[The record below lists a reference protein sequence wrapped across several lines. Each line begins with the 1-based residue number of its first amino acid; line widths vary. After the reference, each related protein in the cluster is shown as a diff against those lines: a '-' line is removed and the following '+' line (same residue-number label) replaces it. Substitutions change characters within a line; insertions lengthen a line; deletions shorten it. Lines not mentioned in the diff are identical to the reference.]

1 MGNRAFARTSNIAP
15 GRLFMTMHA
24 EQDLR
29 FGGGENGIINQ
40 GLLESAVN
48 APQAIYGGNHLNSFP
63 FEMAA
68 AYLIS
73 FARNHAFQDDNRR
86 IAWAVASIFPR
97 MNGFD
102 VEFPTTEEEV
112 RFVVDVATGKTKK
125 EAAAA
130 TLKRYARGMKSG

>member
-1 MGNRAFARTSNIAP
+1 MPSTP
-15 GRLFMTMHA
+15 DPLFLTLDQVLLLH
-24 EQDLR
+24 EQVLS

-48 APQAIYGGNHLNSFP
+48 APQATYGGKHLNSFP

-68 AYLIS
+68 AYLVS
-73 FARNHAFQDDNRR
+73 FARNHAFQDGNKR
-86 IAWAVASIFPR
+86 IAWAVASIFLR

-112 RFVVDVATGKTKK
+112 RFVVDMATGKTKK

-130 TLKRYARGMKSG
+130 TLKRYAKGLKSG